1 MVKRPIHRYENSQ
14 FVPEYDELAEE
25 QIIEIVTQTETI
37 VRILATPSDLEDL
50 AVGHIFS
57 EGRGDA
63 EFVRLNGNTVIV
75 SGNITPR
82 PTPDI
87 LTASCGACSTGEIE
101 TPVGLVTNSATIVSD
116 FKSIMQRMRIKQ
128 SIFER
133 TGGVHACAILGKE
146 GKVIHLREDIGRHNA
161 MDKAIGA
168 SIRNGELP
176 KIISLSSRIGWELVA
191 KAVRSNIEII
201 IAAGAISASA
211 ERLARSSNIT
221 LIGFANQDK
230 PMIIGSIN
238 RIVDKEN

>member
-1 MVKRPIHRYENSQ
+1 M
-14 FVPEYDELAEE
+14 
-25 QIIEIVTQTETI
+25 
-37 VRILATPSDLEDL
+37 
-50 AVGHIFS
+50 
-57 EGRGDA
+57 
-63 EFVRLNGNTVIV
+63 

-82 PTPDI
+82 PKPDI
-87 LTASCGACSTGEIE
+87 LTASCGACSTGKIE
-101 TPVGLVTNSATIVSD
+101 TPVGLVTDSATIVSD
-116 FKSIMQRMRIKQ
+116 FKSIMQQMRIKQ
-128 SIFER
+128 SIFEK